1 MNDGLDR
8 ANAPCCR
15 QWQQWLLSLSGT
27 LMFSRDGEFWS
38 QLAAYLYAVIVA
50 LSVLYGI
57 GQLLTGDTLDLSLK
71 LG

>member
-1 MNDGLDR
+1 
-8 ANAPCCR
+8 
-15 QWQQWLLSLSGT
+15 
-27 LMFSRDGEFWS
+27 MFSRDGEFWS

-57 GQLLTGDTLDLSLK
+57 GQLLTGNTLELSLK